1 MACFDPMARPV
12 EVSSDLSESS
22 PFDTTAEFCCIGG
35 RARLLDLHCNKAT
48 QIAHGD
54 GSLRIAKVEGFRP
67 ALADWSSNGERSAE
81 GFFQGLF
88 VHARGG

>member
-1 MACFDPMARPV
+1 MFTGDKHRQM
-12 EVSSDLSESS
+12 S
-22 PFDTTAEFCCIGG
+22 
-35 RARLLDLHCNKAT
+35 RAGSQL
-48 QIAHGD
+48 AHGD